1 MAVVDK
7 SRVRYATR
15 YHAGFYQIV
24 KDNRFPICRP
34 YGTPGSDK
42 EYDFGEKFW
51 DGTYYQANAANA
63 KYLKDKGFNKRN
75 KKVREDFEAG
85 GEFGKSGITNDDWNA
100 ALTKLRQ
107 EFSIRFDFDR
117 SSMQTIQ
124 TNKVEGVS
132 DNNEFFVDGDYML
145 QQNYHKIYCDILSI
159 LLYETHDTTQY
170 SDRLPASRFSYDIA
184 DGQGKGTRKNLDVEP
199 NAETIEEGYH
209 EGNNWF
215 TGEPMR
221 EYRYRR
227 AMIKLG
233 DIEEKI
239 VNGVK
244 QNVYVEKEHM
254 LRDVDGTIP
263 IKDDYQPI
271 SEQNPKLVKAYS
283 PEDIETNHLFGYTP
297 SEDVKIYNGILKAEV
312 NVKINKRPRGN
323 FDYVKT
329 DSDGNPIVKPGTKGM
344 YDVSDQFKEVIKFME
359 DFKGKDIPYKGQK
372 QVPDGKD
379 AYGRPKYKTLYKDGQ
394 MKLIN
399 VLTLPQDDE
408 GYTISIKANDV
419 NTYFMHVINLLS
431 DICICNCNYCSC
443 YGHEASCTCYVVK
456 ASGWCY
462 SYMYL

>member
-1 MAVVDK
+1 MAVVD
-7 SRVRYATR
+7 SNRVGYSTR
-15 YHAGFYQIV
+15 YFAGFYQII

-34 YGTPGSDK
+34 FGTPGSDK
-42 EYDFGEKFW
+42 AYDFGERFW
-51 DGTYYQANAANA
+51 DGTFYQANSENA
-63 KYLKDKGFNKRN
+63 KYLRENGFNKRE
-75 KKVREDFEAG
+75 KKLKENFEAG

-107 EFSIRFDFDR
+107 EFAIRFDFNQEL
-117 SSMQTIQ
+117 MNTVQVKTL
-124 TNKVEGVS
+124 EGVS
-132 DNNEFFVDGDYML
+132 DNGKFFSDGDYML

-170 SDRLPASRFSYDIA
+170 SDRLPASRFSYDIS
-184 DGQGKGTRKNLDVEP
+184 DGQGHGTRKNLDVEP

-209 EGNNWF
+209 AGNNWF
-215 TGEPMR
+215 TGSPMR
-221 EYRYRR
+221 EYRYRKGI
-227 AMIKLG
+227 IKIG
-233 DIEEKI
+233 GYE
-239 VNGVK
+239 NGK
-244 QNVYVEKEHM
+244 FVEREHM

-263 IKDDYQPI
+263 IIDDGLPI
-271 SEQNPKLVKAYS
+271 SAQNPKMIKTYS
-283 PEDIETNHLFGYTP
+283 PEDILTNDLYGYTLN
-297 SEDVKIYNGILKAEV
+297 EKFKIYNGILKSEV
-312 NVKINKRPRGN
+312 NVSIDKRPRGN

-329 DSDGNPIVKPGTKGM
+329 DENGNPIVKPGTKGM
-344 YDVSDQFKEVIKFME
+344 YDVSDQFKEVVKFME

-372 QVPDGKD
+372 QVPNGKD
-379 AYGRPKYKTLYKDGQ
+379 SYGNPKYKTLYKEGQ

-462 SYMYL
+462 SYMYLRWY